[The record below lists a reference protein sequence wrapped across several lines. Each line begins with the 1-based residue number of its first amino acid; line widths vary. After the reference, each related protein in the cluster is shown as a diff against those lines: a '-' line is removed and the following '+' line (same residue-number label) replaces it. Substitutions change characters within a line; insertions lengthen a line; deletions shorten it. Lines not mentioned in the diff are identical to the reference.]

1 MITPATIQT
10 VIENARIEEVVSDFI
25 TLKKRGANYLGL
37 CPFHNEKTPSFTVSP
52 AKGIFKCF
60 GCSKGGNSIN
70 FVMEHE
76 HYSYPDAI
84 RYLARKYNIEIDE
97 EIQTAESIEMASEK
111 ESLFNV
117 LSFTQKHY
125 SNVLFETEVGK
136 AIALAYFKERGF
148 RDDIIQKFQLGF
160 SPNKS
165 NELIDQAIKNG
176 YQKDIIVKAGLAI
189 EKNNTLTDR
198 FHDRVIFPIHNI
210 TGRVVGFGGR
220 ILTSDKT
227 KAKYINSPETEVYNK
242 SRLLYGLYFAKN
254 AIISE
259 NNCYL
264 VEGYT
269 DVISFHQ
276 SGIENVVAS
285 SGTSLTIEQIKLIH
299 RYTPKITILYDAD
312 AAGIKASF
320 RGIDLILEEGMDVNV
335 VLFPEGEDPDSYAR
349 NNRPAVVKD
358 FINKNATNFILF
370 KTSLLLKETQG
381 DPTKKAALI
390 KDIVNDISLIPDGIS
405 RTLFIRECSQ
415 LFDMPEQ
422 TLMNE
427 LNRLLRKKFVKKTD
441 IKDEMLP
448 EQDYPIENQNIETVN
463 SIEYQEKELIRI
475 LLNYGSQQITAH
487 RFDEK
492 GENEEYQ
499 VSICEFIILDLQQDG
514 LIFMNPLYDL
524 ILSEYTAGIEKGYI
538 PDDNFFTSHPNED
551 VVRLVVDMLSTPY
564 LISENWIKHGIHVP
578 LENETEVLTNLVTRT
593 LFSFKTR
600 KVEAL
605 LSEKQN
611 MLKEPTLEDNDMQ
624 IILYEIK
631 QLQSMRNQLTNELQ
645 RIISK

>member
-10 VIENARIEEVVSDFI
+10 VIETARIEEVVSDFI

-76 HYSYPDAI
+76 HYSYPEAI
-84 RYLARKYNIEIDE
+84 RFLARKYNIEIDE
-97 EIQTAESIEMASEK
+97 EVQTAESIEMASEK

-117 LSFTQKHY
+117 LTFAQKHY
-125 SNVLFETEVGK
+125 SHVLLETEVGK
-136 AIALAYFKERGF
+136 AIGLAYFKERGF
-148 RDDIIQKFQLGF
+148 REDVIQKFQLGF
-160 SPNKS
+160 SPNNS
-165 NELIDQAIKNG
+165 NELIENAFQNG
-176 YQKDIIVKAGLAI
+176 YQKDVILKAGLAI
-189 EKNNTLTDR
+189 EKNNMLSDR

-242 SRLLYGLYFAKN
+242 SKILYGLYFAKN
-254 AIISE
+254 SIISE

-299 RYTPKITILYDAD
+299 RYTPNITILYDAD

-320 RGIDLILEEGMDVNV
+320 RGIDLILEEGMNVNV
-335 VLFPEGEDPDSYAR
+335 VSFPEGEDPDSFAR
-349 NNRPAVVKD
+349 NNRPAVVKE
-358 FINKNATNFILF
+358 FIHKNATNFILF

-381 DPTKKAALI
+381 DPTKKASLI

-405 RTLFIRECSQ
+405 RNLFIRECSQ
-415 LFDMPEQ
+415 LFDMSEQ

-427 LNRLLRKKFVKKTD
+427 LNRLLRKKFVKAAD
-441 IKDEMLP
+441 IKDDVLP
-448 EQDYPIENQNIETVN
+448 EGEYPIENQTIENVN
-463 SIEYQEKELIRI
+463 SIDFQEKELIRI
-475 LLNYGSQQITAH
+475 LLNYGSHQIIAH
-487 RFDEK
+487 RLDEK
-492 GENEEYQ
+492 DLPEEYQ
-499 VSICEFIILDLQQDG
+499 VSISEFIIYDLRDDG
-514 LIFMNPLYDL
+514 LTFENPLYAS
-524 ILSEYTAGIEKGYI
+524 ILNEFASCIEQNFF
-538 PDDNFFTSHPNED
+538 PDNNYFTSHPDEEIA
-551 VVRLVVDMLSTPY
+551 RLAVDMMSTPY
-564 LISENWIKHGIHVP
+564 QISENWMKFGIHVP
-578 LENETEVLTNLVTRT
+578 LENETEILTSLATRV

-611 MLKEPTLEDNDMQ
+611 MLKEVSLDDNDLQ
-624 IILYEIK
+624 LILFEIK
-631 QLQSMRNQLTNELQ
+631 QLQTIRNQLSFELQ
-645 RIISK
+645 RTISK